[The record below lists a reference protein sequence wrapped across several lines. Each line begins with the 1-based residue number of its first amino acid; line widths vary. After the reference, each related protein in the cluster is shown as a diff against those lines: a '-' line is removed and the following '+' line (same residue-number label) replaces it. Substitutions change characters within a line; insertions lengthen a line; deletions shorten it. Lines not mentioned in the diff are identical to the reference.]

1 MFHNRNYGLHTKM
14 TNEIVELLWKTGIKE
29 SKQEAYTEII
39 TKCLESIY
47 KINGLFELRLEGE
60 AEFQL
65 NIKTEEY
72 ISPEAGPIFGVS
84 IIDFQVKLIVELIK
98 LYENLYDFK
107 VETSLDSQRLRRI
120 VLTVSLAFCHELT
133 HILRGHD
140 STVID
145 ASLPD
150 NRAAR
155 AAEADADF
163 LAGMQLH
170 KWYTGQAIGS
180 ELMQVVGLTKDMFGL
195 PVFFKDAGFCSALL
209 AYFLHN
215 NFNTDNN
222 EYHMPNVRAN
232 VLLAG
237 ITNGALSETEHTNY
251 VHLIMA
257 GYKELIQFIDEV
269 KCAGDQREIIDSF
282 LDVCPQEED
291 ELLAQTSSDMDAQ
304 RKVADKN
311 SEIWKVLY
319 PKALKHSKPIK
330 RD

>member
-1 MFHNRNYGLHTKM
+1 M

-29 SKQEAYTEII
+29 TKHEAYIEII

-47 KINGLFELRLEGE
+47 KIKGLFELRLEGE

-65 NIKTEEY
+65 NIKTDEY
-72 ISPEAGPIFGVS
+72 ISPEAGPMFGVS

-107 VETSLDSQRLRRI
+107 VESSLDSQRLRRI

-170 KWYTGQAIGS
+170 KWYTGQAIGN
-180 ELMQVVGLTKDMFGL
+180 ELMEIVGLTKDMYGL
-195 PVFFKDAGFCSALL
+195 PAFFKDAGFCSVLL

-215 NFNTDNN
+215 NFNADNN
-222 EYHMPNVRAN
+222 EYHMPNVRASI
-232 VLLAG
+232 LLAG
-237 ITNGALSETEHTNY
+237 ITNGALSQPEHTHFVN
-251 VHLIMA
+251 LIMA
-257 GYKELIQFIDEV
+257 GYKELTQFIGEV
-269 KCAGDQREIIDSF
+269 KCECEKRENIESF
-282 LDVCPQEED
+282 LDVCSKEEG

-304 RKVADKN
+304 RKIADKT

-319 PKALKHSKPIK
+319 PKALKHNTYEP
-330 RD
+330 